1 VVSQVPRTCTWITE
15 SKSAAGM
22 FQITLSRTIPAL
34 FTTTS
39 TRPNACAA
47 ASNSAVTAASSAMF
61 P

>member
-1 VVSQVPRTCTWITE
+1 MVSQVPRTCTWITE

-39 TRPNACAA
+39 TRPNASVAR
-47 ASNSAVTAASSAMF
+47 SNIAVTAASSATL